1 MSDKE
6 LMYIDDTLGHLEQFN
21 EYSKYLCNIISDEII
36 CDLIKKIRK
45 TNKKTF
51 DSFYNLVK

>member
-21 EYSKYLCNIISDEII
+21 EYSKYLCSVISDEKI
-36 CDLIKKIRK
+36 CELITKIRK